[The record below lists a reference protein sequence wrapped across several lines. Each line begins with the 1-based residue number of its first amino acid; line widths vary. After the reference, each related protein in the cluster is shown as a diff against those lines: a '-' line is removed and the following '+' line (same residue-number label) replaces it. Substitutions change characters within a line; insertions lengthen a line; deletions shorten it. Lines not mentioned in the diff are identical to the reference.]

1 MMKILILVVIAKQ
14 ITVLDRAARNSN
26 SGKIIHK
33 ELYAAIDTLLVKGE
47 PQAASA
53 ASPFHRTP

>member
-1 MMKILILVVIAKQ
+1 MKILILVVIAKQ

-33 ELYAAIDTLLVKGE
+33 ELW
-47 PQAASA
+47 
-53 ASPFHRTP
+53 SPSKIYH